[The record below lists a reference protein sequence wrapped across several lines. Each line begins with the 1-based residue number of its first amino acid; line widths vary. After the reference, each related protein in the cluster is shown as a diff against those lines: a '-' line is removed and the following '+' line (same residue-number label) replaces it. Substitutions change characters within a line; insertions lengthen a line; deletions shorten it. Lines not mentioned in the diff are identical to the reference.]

1 MKLKAIVLEGFRAYR
16 DRTKIEISDLTTI
29 VGKNDHGKSTI
40 LEALEIFFNEEQVK
54 FDVSDLCVF
63 LPEGQRI
70 ARIGCVFTD
79 FNDEIVI
86 DSSARTTLA
95 AEHLLNTEGDL
106 EIHKVF
112 DCSGA
117 KVKTSYVAVCN
128 HPQEEHVRDLLSK
141 KQADL
146 KSIIK
151 GNTINTEVVSLTSNV
166 QMRARIRE
174 HFGLGD
180 LASVSIALDGSDDTR
195 KIWTQLESDLPLYA
209 LFKSDRSS
217 NDADTEV
224 QNPLSLAV
232 REAIREQQARLEEI
246 ENEVRQMAE
255 DVTSRTLAKLRE
267 VDPRLASQ
275 LRAEFKTDRKWE
287 KVFSFEL
294 SSDDNIPINKR
305 GSGVR
310 RLILFSFFRAEAE
323 RRRSEKAKEN
333 IIYAIEEPET
343 SQNPLNQRLLS
354 QAFIELSDDP
364 MIQVILTT
372 HTPGLA
378 GAMPKES
385 LVRVSQNDQRV
396 TTIEQGT
403 EDLLSRVTKELGV
416 TADKRLE
423 LIFYVEGTTD
433 IEYIKHFS
441 KLLRSHD
448 VTIPDVDSDARIA
461 IVSLGGQNLQ
471 QWIQKK
477 VLSEAHAREFHLY
490 DRGSQNPP
498 RFQADCEAVNARGEG
513 YVALL
518 TIKNEIENY
527 LHPDAVRDGLG
538 INCDPI
544 TDGEDFVIR
553 LAQLLNASDPQA
565 TPWDQYNS
573 DQIKQKETNL
583 KKRLV
588 REVLPHMTI
597 ERLLEV
603 DTSGEIQAWYTSVR
617 DMLSV

>member
-16 DRTKIEISDLTTI
+16 DRTRIEVSNLTTI
-29 VGKNDHGKSTI
+29 VGKNDHGKSTV

-54 FDVSDLCVF
+54 FDSSDLCVF

-70 ARIGCVFTD
+70 ARIGCVFKD
-79 FNDEIVI
+79 FDDEIVI
-86 DSSARTTLA
+86 DATARTTLA
-95 AEHLLNTEGDL
+95 SEYLLNTDGDL

-117 KVKTSYVAVCN
+117 KVKTSYVAMCN

-146 KSIIK
+146 RSIIRD
-151 GNTINTEVVSLTSNV
+151 NAINTEGIALTSNV

-174 HFGLGD
+174 HFGVGD
-180 LASVSIALDGSDDTR
+180 LTEVLISLDGGDDTK
-195 KIWTQLESDLPLYA
+195 KIWAQLETDLPLYA

-255 DVTSRTLAKLRE
+255 DVTNRTLAKLRE

-275 LRAEFKTDRKWE
+275 LRAEFKADRKWE

-385 LVRVSQNDQRV
+385 LVRVSQNDDRV

-403 EDLLSRVTKELGV
+403 DDLLNRVTKELGV

-433 IEYIKHFS
+433 IDYIKHFS
-441 KLLRSHD
+441 KLLKNHEG
-448 VTIPDVDSDARIA
+448 TIPDVEADSRIA

-477 VLSEAHAREFHLY
+477 VLSEARAREFHLY
-490 DRGSQNPP
+490 DRGSLNPP
-498 RFQADCEAVNARGEG
+498 RFQADCDAVNARGDG

-518 TIKNEIENY
+518 TTKNEIENY

-538 INCDPI
+538 LECGPI
-544 TDGEDFVIR
+544 TDEEDFVIR
-553 LAQLLNASDPQA
+553 LARLLNANDPQA
-565 TPWDQYNS
+565 TPWDQYDA
-573 DQIKQKETNL
+573 DQIKQKETSL

-588 REVLPHMTI
+588 REVLPHMTL
-597 ERLLEV
+597 ERLLAVDVNGEV
-603 DTSGEIQAWYTSVR
+603 LAWYTSVR
-617 DMLSV
+617 DTLM

>member
-1 MKLKAIVLEGFRAYR
+1 MKLKAVVLEGFRAYR
-16 DRTKIEISDLTTI
+16 DRTRIEISDLTTI

-54 FDVSDLCVF
+54 FDPSDLCVF

-70 ARIGCVFTD
+70 ARIGCIFKD
-79 FNDEIVI
+79 FNDEVVI
-86 DSSARTTLA
+86 DATARTTLA
-95 AEHLLNTEGDL
+95 AEYLLNADGDL

-112 DCSGA
+112 DCTGA
-117 KVKTSYVAVCN
+117 RVKTGYVAVCN
-128 HPQEEHVRDLLSK
+128 HPQEENVRDLLSK

-146 KSIIK
+146 RAVIRDNS
-151 GNTINTEVVSLTSNV
+151 INTEGIVLTSNV
-166 QMRARIRE
+166 QMRARIRD
-174 HFGLGD
+174 HFGLGE
-180 LASVSIALDGSDDTR
+180 LAIASIPLDGSDETK
-195 KIWTQLESDLPLYA
+195 KIWTQLEAELPLYA

-232 REAIREQQARLEEI
+232 REAIREQQARLEDI
-246 ENEVRQMAE
+246 ENEVREMAE
-255 DVTSRTLAKLRE
+255 DVTNRTLAKLRE

-275 LRAEFKTDRKWE
+275 LRAEFKADRKWE

-385 LVRVSQNDQRV
+385 LVRVTQNDDRV

-403 EDLLSRVTKELGV
+403 EDLLTRVTKELGV

-433 IEYIKHFS
+433 IDYVKHFS
-441 KLLRSHD
+441 KLLNNYD
-448 VTIPDVDSDARIA
+448 NTIPDVEADTRIA

-477 VLSEAHAREFHLY
+477 VLSEAQAREFHLY
-490 DRGSQNPP
+490 DRGSLNPP
-498 RFQADCEAVNARGEG
+498 KFQADCDVVNARGDG
-513 YVALL
+513 HAALL
-518 TIKNEIENY
+518 TTKNEIENY
-527 LHPDAVRDGLG
+527 LHPDAVRDGIG
-538 INCDPI
+538 IECGPI
-544 TDGEDFVIR
+544 TDGEDFVMR
-553 LAQLLNASDPQA
+553 LAQLLNANDPQA
-565 TPWDQYNS
+565 IPWDQYDA
-573 DQIKQKETNL
+573 DQIKQKETRL

-588 REVLPHMTI
+588 REVLPHMTL

-603 DTSGEIQAWYTSVR
+603 DADREVCGWYESIR
-617 DMLSV
+617 DSLIS